1 MKNFNATFPK
11 GKLTALVGSSGSGK
25 STSVSLIE
33 RFYDPLSGSVK
44 VDGHDL
50 RDLNVKWLRSQI
62 GLVGQEPV
70 LFNDSV
76 RANVEHGLIGTK
88 MENLPSEQKLELV
101 IKACKIANADSF
113 IQTLPEKYNNSV
125 GDRGMLL
132 SGGQKQRVA
141 IARAIVSDPPILLLD
156 EATAALDS
164 SSESIVQKAL
174 DEAAKNRTTVSIAH
188 RLSTIKHA
196 QQIIVMSDGEI
207 IEVGNHDVC

>member
-11 GKLTALVGSSGSGK
+11 GQLTALVGASGSGK

>member
-50 RDLNVKWLRSQI
+50 RDLNVKWLRSKI

-70 LFNDSV
+70 LFHDSV

>member
-101 IKACKIANADSF
+101 INACKIANADSF

>member
-76 RANVEHGLIGTK
+76 RANVDHGLIGTK

>member
-76 RANVEHGLIGTK
+76 RANVEHGLIGTR